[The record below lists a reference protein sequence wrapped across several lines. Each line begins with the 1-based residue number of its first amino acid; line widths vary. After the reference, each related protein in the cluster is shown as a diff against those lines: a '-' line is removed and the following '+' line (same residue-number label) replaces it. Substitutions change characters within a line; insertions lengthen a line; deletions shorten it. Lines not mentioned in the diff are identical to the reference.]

1 VGQGEALRP
10 LVSAAMRYYAM
21 SISSACSGMQCWF
34 VVSILVTSTGLVY
47 AHHNTNIHNPYAN
60 RYIH

>member
-34 VVSILVTSTGLVY
+34 TVSILVASTD
-47 AHHNTNIHNPYAN
+47 
-60 RYIH
+60 